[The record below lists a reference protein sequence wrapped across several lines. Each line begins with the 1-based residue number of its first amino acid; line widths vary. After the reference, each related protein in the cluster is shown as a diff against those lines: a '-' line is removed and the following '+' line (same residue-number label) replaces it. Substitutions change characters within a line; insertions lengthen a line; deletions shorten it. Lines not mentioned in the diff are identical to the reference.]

1 MTAADGYQK
10 CFSISHTAFI
20 PPLEPP
26 GNTHTHTHT
35 HTHTYLQNKSE
46 AGIQSLMSGQ
56 NSWHS
61 ALNHHDQSYLDSKRN
76 ISLSVNGKLCPGRSQ
91 AAPKTVRSGKSFT
104 SPTSLKGCPPWLNV
118 SLYRNRMGSWA
129 KIKDLKLVGSD
140 REMGP
145 ESKPLPTQQ
154 SASNSM
160 CMLTPPKLG
169 MPG

>member
-1 MTAADGYQK
+1 MIIRNVLAFPTMPSSLPLSPLAT
-10 CFSISHTAFI
+10 HTY
-20 PPLEPP
+20 
-26 GNTHTHTHT
+26 THTHTH
-35 HTHTYLQNKSE
+35 LQNKSE

-76 ISLSVNGKLCPGRSQ
+76 IGLSLNGRICPRRCQ
-91 AAPKTVRSGKSFT
+91 AAPRTARSGKSFT

-145 ESKPLPTQQ
+145 ESKPLPTQ
-154 SASNSM
+154 
-160 CMLTPPKLG
+160 
-169 MPG
+169 